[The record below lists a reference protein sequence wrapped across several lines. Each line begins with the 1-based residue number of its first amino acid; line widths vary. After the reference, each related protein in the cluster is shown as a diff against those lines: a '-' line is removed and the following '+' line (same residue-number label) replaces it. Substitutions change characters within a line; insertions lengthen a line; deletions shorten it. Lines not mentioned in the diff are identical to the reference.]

1 MVFFDVP
8 ISTNLFQADNKLL
21 LVLRLDS
28 MAYLTLPYLL
38 GRCFYHLAVRPM
50 LNIHHKSYIQV
61 PSFTE
66 ICKKMF

>member
-28 MAYLTLPYLL
+28 MAYTSRKVFLPPGSEANVKHSSQKLHT
-38 GRCFYHLAVRPM
+38 GTQFYGNL
-50 LNIHHKSYIQV
+50 
-61 PSFTE
+61 
-66 ICKKMF
+66 

>member
-28 MAYLTLPYLL
+28 MAYLTLPSRKVFLPPGSEANVKHSSQKL
-38 GRCFYHLAVRPM
+38 HTGTQFYGNL
-50 LNIHHKSYIQV
+50 
-61 PSFTE
+61 
-66 ICKKMF
+66 